1 MGQSSVN
8 SFLQPYYLKLSCS
21 LAVFGVIVYIPILF
35 NLSLNQPNHLLA
47 SFLNA
52 AVNIPV
58 QKLIAFEH
66 IYFITGVIKD
76 QNSGTKSISTALLFK
91 KNHQSVKTYKSTI
104 LIFCPY
110 LAVGKCLIFSKYI
123 LVVTCTSCNHHNR
136 SNIRKRFLT

>member
-58 QKLIAFEH
+58 QKLIAYEH
-66 IYFITGVIKD
+66 IFHHTSYRVSKL
-76 QNSGTKSISTALLFK
+76 SYLK
-91 KNHQSVKTYKSTI
+91 KNYQSVKTYISTK
-104 LIFCPY
+104 LIVCPY
-110 LAVGKCLIFSKYI
+110 LAVGKWLIFSKYI
-123 LVVTCTSCNHHNR
+123 LVVKCTSCNHHNQ
-136 SNIRKRFLT
+136 IFEEDF

>member
-66 IYFITGVIKD
+66 IFHHRSYKGSKLGD
-76 QNSGTKSISTALLFK
+76 KSISTALLFK